1 MNVNPVSDTSDF
13 EADLHSLQ
21 AFRDWLESL
30 VAGQQPLEEWGM
42 SREALQQRWLPQ
54 LERGEEQRGRLFF

>member
-1 MNVNPVSDTSDF
+1 MSDTSDF
-13 EADLHSLQ
+13 EADLRSLQ

-42 SREALQQRWLPQ
+42 SQEALRQRWLPQ
-54 LERGEEQRGRLFF
+54 LNRGEQEQGRLFF